1 MKQILKFVWL
11 ASLLALLQPGTL
23 LADEE
28 EEKQEKQEKPENARS
43 CINVS
48 RIRNTT
54 VVDDSS
60 ILFYMRGRTVYLN
73 ILRRQCRGLA
83 REGRFSYRAS
93 GGSLCHLDS
102 IRILYGTAAGIREGA
117 SCGLGYFQEV
127 TEEDLELILER
138 EPAPPQAEP
147 LPPAEPEDMTK
158 ETDES

>member
-1 MKQILKFVWL
+1 MKKSLKFVWL
-11 ASLLALLQPGTL
+11 ASLLALLHPGTL

-28 EEKQEKQEKPENARS
+28 EEKQEKPENAVS
-43 CINVS
+43 CVNTS

-54 VVDDSS
+54 IVDDSS
-60 ILFYMRGRTVYLN
+60 ILFYMRGKTVYLN
-73 ILRRQCRGLA
+73 VLRRQCRGLA
-83 REGRFSYRAS
+83 REGRFSYRS
-93 GGSLCHLDS
+93 STGSLCHLDS
-102 IRILYGTAAGIREGA
+102 IRILYGTAGGMREGA

-158 ETDES
+158 ETEES